1 MRLEE
6 VNELLRQMEETPYSD
21 HGRPTYI
28 EMKLNY
34 KVGQKVRS
42 CRLAKRYTQKDLASK
57 IGTKYQVILQYE
69 KGKRKISI
77 RRLYSIAEA
86 LSVSII
92 DLIPEHTISNENS
105 YLESEGKE
113 ILDLV
118 EKYEKIENQE
128 LRNVVYSLITSAQAS
143 KENSRKVT
151 RIEVAKNLVKAGISV
166 EIIFQ
171 ATGLSTEEYSNAEE
185 KTTSVDY
192 RMGQR
197 IKKLRIMR
205 KYTQEDLA
213 KKISTTRQKISDYEQ
228 GNIAVPLEKLYEIA
242 KALSVSI
249 KDLLTRRHSEASS
262 GLIEKYR
269 EIEDQELRNGFYVLI
284 KSLSE
289 GMEIIAG
296 KVKKAEKAE
305 IAKNLRR
312 LGISID
318 IRPLSK
324 LI

>member
-1 MRLEE
+1 
-6 VNELLRQMEETPYSD
+6 VSRQSGSLD
-21 HGRPTYI
+21 R
-28 EMKLNY
+28 

-42 CRLAKRYTQKDLASK
+42 WRLKLRYTQKDLAEK
-57 IGTKYQVILQYE
+57 IGVKYWVILHYE
-69 KGKRKISI
+69 KGTRKISI

-92 DLIPEHTISNENS
+92 DLIPECTISNEES
-105 YLESEGKE
+105 YLENEGKE

-128 LRNVVYSLITSAQAS
+128 FRNVVYSLIKSAQAS
-143 KENSRKVT
+143 KENSRKMA
-151 RIEVAKNLVKAGISV
+151 RIEVAKNLVKAGVSV

-171 ATGLSTEEYSNAEE
+171 ATGLSTEEYSNTEE
-185 KTTSVDY
+185 KTDSADY
-192 RMGQR
+192 GVGQR

-228 GNIAVPLEKLYEIA
+228 ENIAVPLEKLYEIA

-249 KDLLTRRHSEASS
+249 KDLLTRQHSEASS
-262 GLIEKYR
+262 GLIEKYK
-269 EIEDQELRNGFYVLI
+269 EIELRNELYELI
-284 KSLSE
+284 KSLFE
-289 GMEIIAG
+289 GMEIIER

-318 IRPLSK
+318 IVSRTTGATEL
-324 LI
+324 LF

>member
-1 MRLEE
+1 MTASNDSHTDSLDR
-6 VNELLRQMEETPYSD
+6 
-21 HGRPTYI
+21 
-28 EMKLNY
+28 

-77 RRLYSIAEA
+77 RKLYSIAEA

-92 DLIPEHTISNENS
+92 DLIPEHTISNEES
-105 YLESEGKE
+105 YLESEG
-113 ILDLV
+113 LDLV

-143 KENSRKVT
+143 KENSRKVA
-151 RIEVAKNLVKAGISV
+151 RIEVAKNLVKAGVSV
-166 EIIFQ
+166 DTIFQ

-197 IKKLRIMR
+197 IKKLRITR

-228 GNIAVPLEKLYEIA
+228 GNIAAPLEKLYEIA

-318 IRPLSK
+318 IVSRTTGATEL
-324 LI
+324 LF

>member
-1 MRLEE
+1 MTADNPNFL
-6 VNELLRQMEETPYSD
+6 D
-21 HGRPTYI
+21 
-28 EMKLNY
+28 Y

-42 CRLAKRYTQKDLASK
+42 CRLTKRYTQKDLAEK
-57 IGTKYQVILQYE
+57 IGVKYWVILHYE

-92 DLIPEHTISNENS
+92 DLIPEHTISNEES
-105 YLESEGKE
+105 YLENEGKE

-143 KENSRKVT
+143 KEHSRKVA
-151 RIEVAKNLVKAGISV
+151 RIEVAKNLIKAGVSV

-171 ATGLSTEEYSNAEE
+171 ATGLPTEEYSNAEE

-197 IKKLRIMR
+197 IKKLRLMR

-213 KKISTTRQKISDYEQ
+213 NKIGVTPQKIYDYEQ
-228 GNIAVPLEKLYEIA
+228 GHITVPLERLYKIAEALSVNIAVLLLGQIEEVVA
-242 KALSVSI
+242 KDELN
-249 KDLLTRRHSEASS
+249 
-262 GLIEKYR
+262 GLIKEYK

-289 GMEIIAG
+289 GMQIIEEN
-296 KVKKAEKAE
+296 VKKTEKIE
-305 IAKNLRR
+305 IAKNLLR

-318 IRPLSK
+318 IASQAT
-324 LI
+324 I

>member
-1 MRLEE
+1 MTADNPNFL
-6 VNELLRQMEETPYSD
+6 D
-21 HGRPTYI
+21 
-28 EMKLNY
+28 Y

-42 CRLAKRYTQKDLASK
+42 CRLAKEYTQKDLAEK
-57 IGTKYQVILQYE
+57 IGVRYWVILHYE

-77 RRLYSIAEA
+77 KRLYSIVEA
-86 LSVSII
+86 LSVSIM
-92 DLIPEHTISNENS
+92 DLIPEHTISNEES
-105 YLESEGKE
+105 YLENEGKE
-113 ILDLV
+113 ILDLI
-118 EKYEKIENQE
+118 ERYEKIENQE

-143 KENSRKVT
+143 KENSRKVA
-151 RIEVAKNLVKAGISV
+151 RIEVAKNLVKAGVSV

-197 IKKLRIMR
+197 IKKLRLMR

-213 KKISTTRQKISDYEQ
+213 NKIGVTPQKIYDYEQ
-228 GNIAVPLEKLYEIA
+228 GHITVPLERLYKIAEALSVNIAVLLLGQIEEVVA
-242 KALSVSI
+242 KDEL
-249 KDLLTRRHSEASS
+249 S
-262 GLIEKYR
+262 GLIKEYK

-289 GMEIIAG
+289 GMQIIEE
-296 KVKKAEKAE
+296 KVKKAEKIE
-305 IAKNLRR
+305 IAKNLLR

-318 IRPLSK
+318 IVSQAT
-324 LI
+324 I

>member
-1 MRLEE
+1 VTADNPNFL
-6 VNELLRQMEETPYSD
+6 D
-21 HGRPTYI
+21 
-28 EMKLNY
+28 Y

-42 CRLAKRYTQKDLASK
+42 CRLTKRYTQKDLAEK
-57 IGTKYQVILQYE
+57 IGVKYWVILHYE

-92 DLIPEHTISNENS
+92 DLIPEHTISNEES
-105 YLESEGKE
+105 YLENEGKE

-143 KENSRKVT
+143 KENSRKVA
-151 RIEVAKNLVKAGISV
+151 RIEVAKNLIKAGVSV

-171 ATGLSTEEYSNAEE
+171 ATGLSTEEYSNVEE
-185 KTTSVDY
+185 KTDSADY
-192 RMGQR
+192 RMGQG

-249 KDLLTRRHSEASS
+249 KDLLTRQHSEASS

-289 GMEIIAG
+289 GMEIIEG

-318 IRPLSK
+318 IVLRTTGATEL
-324 LI
+324 LF

>member
-1 MRLEE
+1 MTADNPNFL
-6 VNELLRQMEETPYSD
+6 D
-21 HGRPTYI
+21 
-28 EMKLNY
+28 Y

-42 CRLAKRYTQKDLASK
+42 CRLAKRYTQKDLAEK
-57 IGTKYQVILQYE
+57 IGVKYWVILHYE

-92 DLIPEHTISNENS
+92 DLIPEHTISNEES
-105 YLESEGKE
+105 YLENEGKE

-143 KENSRKVT
+143 KENSRKVA
-151 RIEVAKNLVKAGISV
+151 RIEVAKNLIKAGVSV

-171 ATGLSTEEYSNAEE
+171 ATGLSTEEYSNVEE
-185 KTTSVDY
+185 KTDSADY

-213 KKISTTRQKISDYEQ
+213 KKISTTCQKISDYEQ

-249 KDLLTRRHSEASS
+249 KDLLTRQHSEASS

-289 GMEIIAG
+289 GMEIIEG

-318 IRPLSK
+318 IVLRTTGATEL
-324 LI
+324 LF